1 MVAVASVVDLAAAEV
16 AVAHR
21 RDIRIEI
28 PNMPVVVPGHI
39 CLLTVVPVWN
49 HKQSVKLD
57 RPITSNRKIACG
69 RTDQHV
75 VLRVEEPAAVVVVHS
90 LL

>member
-1 MVAVASVVDLAAAEV
+1 MCVHARVVLVLYPQQSVRMSAVFTGKRGERRKVLPGEGPYVVAVASVVDLAAAEV

-28 PNMPVVVPGHI
+28 PNMPVVVAGHI

-49 HKQSVKLD
+49 Q
-57 RPITSNRKIACG
+57 
-69 RTDQHV
+69 
-75 VLRVEEPAAVVVVHS
+75 
-90 LL
+90 